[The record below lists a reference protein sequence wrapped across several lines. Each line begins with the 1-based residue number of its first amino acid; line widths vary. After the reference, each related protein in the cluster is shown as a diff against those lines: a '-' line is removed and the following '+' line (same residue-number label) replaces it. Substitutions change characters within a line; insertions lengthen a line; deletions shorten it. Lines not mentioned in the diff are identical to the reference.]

1 MLTARSWSLSIS
13 SLLMTAM
20 LKYQCFLVKTSEGG
34 KTEYLPDVHGA
45 KEVSFSIYL
54 PKSHLN

>member
-13 SLLMTAM
+13 SLLMTVM
-20 LKYQCFLVKTSEGG
+20 LKYQCFLGKTSEGG